1 MRTEELMNRLIIALT
16 AYSVSFDLQ
25 YVYTAKE
32 VSESE
37 RAMIADS
44 LKALGISVPSLCDI
58 RDMLKEWIAATKGE
72 EYAKYIRKYNAIV
85 LTKCFH
91 LKFPPKKYGDASAIM
106 AIRDDVQEYI
116 ERIVMCRVNDDIE
129 CSKKYQ
135 ARVQARI

>member
-25 YVYTAKE
+25 HVHTAKK
-32 VSESE
+32 VSEGE
-37 RAMIADS
+37 RAMITDS
-44 LKALGISVPSLCDI
+44 LKALGISAPSLCDI

-106 AIRDDVQEYI
+106 AIPDVQEYI
-116 ERIVMCRVNDDIE
+116 ERIVMFRVNDDIE